1 MVWSE
6 HQLHFSMILSVL
18 PCMCQFS
25 KTEAVQGL
33 IPQPLSPELSPPTSL
48 LPTFKLYSNCIHLGH
63 VLTKSITVARG
74 HGIPLKG
81 LSQPR
86 PTFEAESRGVG
97 SVPFKML
104 GCFIM
109 EEWWDMQGKKSEM
122 STLWLKKKITL
133 GRDFSGGSVIKNLP
147 SNAGDEGS
155 IPGRGTEI
163 PHTTVKLSQHTITTG
178 PTCSRARVPQERPT
192 YCNKDPVQPNFLFL
206 NYLG

>member
-6 HQLHFSMILSVL
+6 HHLHFPMILSVL
-18 PCMCQFS
+18 PCMCQLS

-48 LPTFKLYSNCIHLGH
+48 LPTFKLYSNCIHLGP

-86 PTFEAESRGVG
+86 PTFEAEGRGVG

-104 GCFIM
+104 CCFIM

-122 STLWLKKKITL
+122 STLWLKKQK
-133 GRDFSGGSVIKNLP
+133 LP
-147 SNAGDEGS
+147 WVGISLVVQWLRICLPMQGMKVRSLVGEPKS
-155 IPGRGTEI
+155 
-163 PHTTVKLSQHTITTG
+163 HTQQWNQPAHHNYWAHVLQS
-178 PTCSRARVPQERPT
+178 PCSTREAHILQ
-192 YCNKDPVQPNFLFL
+192 
-206 NYLG
+206 

>member
-6 HQLHFSMILSVL
+6 HQLHFPMILSIL

-48 LPTFKLYSNCIHLGH
+48 LPTFKLYSNCIHLGR

-122 STLWLKKKITL
+122 CTLWLKKK
-133 GRDFSGGSVIKNLP
+133 LP
-147 SNAGDEGS
+147 WV
-155 IPGRGTEI
+155 GTSLVVQWLRICLPMQGMNVRSLVGE
-163 PHTTVKLSQHTITTG
+163 PKSHT
-178 PTCSRARVPQERPT
+178 PQW
-192 YCNKDPVQPNFLFL
+192 N
-206 NYLG
+206 